1 MVNPPGK
8 ALVTAGAAH
17 IWFLGDDRRAAGSWK
32 PRAEWPWIHT
42 YLKCVFAYFP
52 ISQCLY
58 ILYIYIYILYI
69 YISIYKLLPPSWCH
83 PKLFD
88 RIRVGRSMGQDQISP
103 QIGFLNVIQMINTEK
118 KHYSFNPIPPSN
130 NDKNIV
136 WNRHHFA
143 ICSIEIAMWGVSQHS
158 CQTVPKTIPSQA
170 SMPTEVGPAGTLR
183 RNFVDPDD

>member
-1 MVNPPGK
+1 MIKPWWTPRESSRNRWRS
-8 ALVTAGAAH
+8 AH
-17 IWFLGDDRRAAGSWK
+17 LI
-32 PRAEWPWIHT
+32 PRWRPQSCWVLET
-42 YLKCVFAYFP
+42 SGGMTVDT
-52 ISQCLY
+52 
-58 ILYIYIYILYI
+58 YILYI

-88 RIRVGRSMGQDQISP
+88 HIRVGRSMGQDQISP